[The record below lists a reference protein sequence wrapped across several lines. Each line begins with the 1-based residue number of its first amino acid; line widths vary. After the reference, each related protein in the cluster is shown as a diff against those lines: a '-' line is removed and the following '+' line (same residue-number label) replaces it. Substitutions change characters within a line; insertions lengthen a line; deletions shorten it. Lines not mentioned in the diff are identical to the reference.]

1 MRNVAS
7 LSIRVAAAA
16 ALMAGCASSDVD
28 STAAEQGADPTLQTS
43 LAEMITIPAG
53 DFIFGCNPAVD
64 SNCLEDEMPHQ
75 RVFVDEFQIDQYEV
89 TREAYYACVAA
100 GDCSQPFD
108 TFNPDI
114 DLGGLAPDWQT
125 RTNEP
130 WPVIGVTWEPA
141 NTFCKVQGK
150 RLPTEQEW
158 EKAAKGGC
166 ELYNDCESDTPINP
180 WGNTEATCTEVVLMT
195 EDQELGCGEGGA
207 QPVTVRPDGVSP
219 YGVYNMIG
227 NVSEWVDSEYQPHA
241 EGQRDKLKQNAIG
254 MKINKGACYGSFTTD
269 MRIAARYTM
278 ADAQNYEDVPYSFE
292 TDSAMGF
299 RCAK

>member
-1 MRNVAS
+1 
-7 LSIRVAAAA
+7 
-16 ALMAGCASSDVD
+16 
-28 STAAEQGADPTLQTS
+28 
-43 LAEMITIPAG
+43 
-53 DFIFGCNPAVD
+53 
-64 SNCLEDEMPHQ
+64 MPHQ
-75 RVFVDEFQIDQYEV
+75 RVFVDEFQLDQYEV

-100 GDCSQPFD
+100 GDCSQLFD

-114 DLGGLAPDWQT
+114 DFGGLAPDWQT

-130 WPVIGVTWEPA
+130 WPVIGVILEQA
-141 NTFCKVQGK
+141 NTFCKIRVNDCPQSKNGK
-150 RLPTEQEW
+150 RQQKVDASSTTIASQTLRSTRGVIQ
-158 EKAAKGGC
+158 KRRAR
-166 ELYNDCESDTPINP
+166 
-180 WGNTEATCTEVVLMT
+180 VVLMT

-207 QPVTVRPDGVSP
+207 QPVTVRPDGVSF

-299 RCAK
+299 RCASSRYCKHSQSNPCRLLAALGAIATRKTTKHQWIDRSPS